1 MTSFRRGFAQLGVDN
16 GVLNTGGAFG
26 QVIGNPL
33 EGFRVAN
40 LLVGGEV
47 AKEFL
52 AGATYAIRIGTVMN
66 ERPPQADAEC
76 LLLLFGQGPAFS
88 IVNRNEHG
96 VILHQD
102 GIFFY

>member
-1 MTSFRRGFAQLGVDN
+1 MPSFPRGFVQLRVDD
-16 GVLNTGGAFG
+16 GVLTTGGAFG
-26 QVIGNPL
+26 QVIGNPF
-33 EGFRVAN
+33 EGFRVTN
-40 LLVGGEV
+40 LFVGGEV

-76 LLLLFGQGPAFS
+76 LLLLLGQKPAFS
-88 IVNRNEHG
+88 VVNRNEHG
-96 VILHQD
+96 VILHQN